1 MFLGALVGAMLVL
14 HVHIVYPLVI
24 ALIIL
29 AAAAVTAVAQAR
41 SSPIRRSPV
50 A

>member
-1 MFLGALVGAMLVL
+1 VLVL

-29 AAAAVTAVAQAR
+29 AAAAVTAVAQAGNSR
-41 SSPIRRSPV
+41 IRRSPV